1 MSRASS
7 HHLHRAQSPPRT
19 PTNSDRRSRARVY
32 SHVDDV
38 SWHSITKDTWFPG
51 IGNDYSSTFSSPDPE
66 ERQCTPVER
75 CFRAQRQRGCER
87 GRALFRDDDDDDH
100 SRTHDVSPPSFVQ
113 PGPPLI
119 LKQDARERLRARF
132 FCPARCDSP
141 TPSED
146 TLVRLNL
153 QDDDDD
159 DDDDEDEDGATA
171 TASTTPLAG
180 AGGRSL
186 SATPDTTRSSGV
198 HPHAHAHAHRHP
210 HSRVPSVRPKNPSPP
225 ASVVTEEEEG
235 EATFRGSVAPL
246 PPWAPPRLTVPP
258 LPRRR
263 EASARQATPRAVV
276 RPKAPAAVGPPPAAN
291 TSNDSSARTVVRHPV
306 RQKKPSGPTAYHV
319 VRSANAAAATA
330 PRRIPTAPPALPFYP
345 REMMMMPEASLAE
358 GGREPWEP
366 GLPYIADFLS
376 NERVLSRGGVR
387 YQNRCP
393 REWYVG

>member
-7 HHLHRAQSPPRT
+7 HHMHHSQSPPRT
-19 PTNSDRRSRARVY
+19 PPNKDRPSRARVY

-51 IGNDYSSTFSSPDPE
+51 VGNDYSSTFSSPDPE

-75 CFRAQRQRGCER
+75 RFREQRR
-87 GRALFRDDDDDDH
+87 GRPALRDDENH
-100 SRTHDVSPPSFVQ
+100 PRRRGGGPATHDVSPPSFVQ

-153 QDDDDD
+153 QDDDD
-159 DDDDEDEDGATA
+159 TA
-171 TASTTPLAG
+171 TTSTPLAS

-198 HPHAHAHAHRHP
+198 HVRAHSGAYA

-225 ASVVTEEEEG
+225 ASVTEEEDEG
-235 EATFRGSVAPL
+235 EATFRGGVALPSWARSRLSVPSLPL
-246 PPWAPPRLTVPP
+246 T
-258 LPRRR
+258 R
-263 EASARQATPRAVV
+263 EASSRRATPRAAVA
-276 RPKAPAAVGPPPAAN
+276 RPKAPAPQLLPPPPASTN
-291 TSNDSSARTVVRHPV
+291 NDSSTRTVVRHVV
-306 RQKKPSGPTAYHV
+306 RQKKSSGPTYHT
-319 VRSANAAAATA
+319 RPTNARAH
-330 PRRIPTAPPALPFYP
+330 RRIPTAPPELPFYP
-345 REMMMMPEASLAE
+345 REMMSDASFSE

-376 NERVLSRGGVR
+376 NERVLSRGGMR

-393 REWYVG
+393 KEWYVG

>member
-7 HHLHRAQSPPRT
+7 HHVYHSQSPPRT
-19 PTNSDRRSRARVY
+19 PPNKDRASRARVY

-75 CFRAQRQRGCER
+75 RFREQRR
-87 GRALFRDDDDDDH
+87 GRPALRDDENH
-100 SRTHDVSPPSFVQ
+100 PRRRGGGSATHDVSPPSFVQ

-119 LKQDARERLRARF
+119 LKQDERERLRARF

-153 QDDDDD
+153 QDDDD
-159 DDDDEDEDGATA
+159 TA
-171 TASTTPLAG
+171 TTSTPLAS
-180 AGGRSL
+180 AGNRSL

-198 HPHAHAHAHRHP
+198 HVHAHSHALA

-225 ASVVTEEEEG
+225 ASVTEEGEG
-235 EATFRGSVAPL
+235 EATFRGSVAL
-246 PPWAPPRLTVPP
+246 PPWARSRFSIPSLPLT
-258 LPRRR
+258 R
-263 EASARQATPRAVV
+263 EASPRRATPRAAIA
-276 RPKAPAAVGPPPAAN
+276 RPKAPAPAPPASTN
-291 TSNDSSARTVVRHPV
+291 NDSSTRTVVRHAV
-306 RQKKPSGPTAYHV
+306 RQKKPSGPTYHT
-319 VRSANAAAATA
+319 RPANATGH
-330 PRRIPTAPPALPFYP
+330 RRIPTAPPELPFHP
-345 REMMMMPEASLAE
+345 REIMSEASFSE

-387 YQNRCP
+387 YRNRCP
-393 REWYVG
+393 KEWYVG